1 MSHLA
6 STNQHSFTGRFSR
19 NVCTYVRVIVRY
31 VQIPYSW
38 NLSILGAAEKKK
50 MMKKNGNFD
59 SALPIIEGKER
70 RRKEKKKKPAKVRT
84 KAVMELMR
92 SWRTDLELYNG
103 VYRRKISMAH
113 VGTIC

>member
-6 STNQHSFTGRFSR
+6 STNQHSFTDRFSR
-19 NVCTYVRVIVRY
+19 NVCTYVHVIVRY

-70 RRKEKKKKPAKVRT
+70 RRKEKKKTCQGADKGSYGTNA
-84 KAVMELMR
+84 
-92 SWRTDLELYNG
+92 
-103 VYRRKISMAH
+103 IMAD
-113 VGTIC
+113 